1 MTGLEEAFERIGRAA
16 ELDLPLTHAPG
27 LALAVTDGNDT
38 LGAVV
43 RGFADVAAGRP
54 IRVDTRFQIG
64 SISKSFAALCIL
76 QEEARGSIAL
86 DVSVNELL
94 PWLELPEPFGLIT
107 LHHLLTHTSGLMT
120 GIEHGPWGKADALR
134 ARSYPPTFAPGD
146 RFSYSNL
153 GYKLVGHVLERVTGM
168 PVHDMLLQRV
178 LGPLGMTRSVGAIL
192 EEDRADA
199 AVGYEPLL
207 SDRPAHLQSQ
217 LAPAL
222 WQVSNVADGSIVS
235 TVADLCA
242 YARVVLAGGRGP
254 SGALLEPDRFAR
266 WIGPYVDTEERGT
279 RYGYGWNVV
288 DLGGRRTVRH
298 SGGTLGFESLLAIW
312 PDEGLAVALCLNGY
326 GLRDAIGSYALSVVS
341 AAVGAR
347 PLPDPLQPEPPERIA
362 DADSIA
368 GRFVGGD
375 RTIELDAAD
384 GGLVL
389 RSGPLAVRLER
400 WPDEPDT
407 FAVPH
412 PAFDRHLLRVA
423 RDQTGAVLGVGH
435 GPRWYG
441 REGVSLDEQPPVTP
455 GWDAFAGLYR
465 SDAPWVRAIRVYERR
480 GVLLAA
486 WPSSGEEYELTPLP
500 QDWFAV
506 GEPALPRRARFLD
519 MVEGRAQTLEYNGA
533 ILTRSFEG

>member
-1 MTGLEEAFERIGRAA
+1 VTGLEEAFERIGRTA

-76 QEEARGSIAL
+76 QEEARGTVAL

-94 PWLELPEPFGLIT
+94 PWLELPEPFGPIT

-134 ARSYPPTFAPGD
+134 ARSYPPTFAPGE

-153 GYKLVGHVLERVTGM
+153 GYKLVGHVLERVTSM
-168 PVHDMLLQRV
+168 PVHALLQQRI

-217 LAPAL
+217 LAPAP

-242 YARVVLAGGRGP
+242 YARVVLSGGRGP
-254 SGALLEPDRFAR
+254 SGALLELDRFER
-266 WIGPYVDTEERGT
+266 WIGPYVDAEERGT
-279 RYGYGWNVV
+279 RYGYGWNVA
-288 DLGGRRTVRH
+288 DLDGRRTVQH
-298 SGGTLGFESLLAIW
+298 SGGTLGFESLLTIW

-326 GLRDAIGSYALSVVS
+326 GLRDALGSYALNVVS

-347 PLPDPLQPEPPERIA
+347 PAPDPVQPEPPERIA
-362 DADSIA
+362 DADSLA

-423 RDQTGAVLGVGH
+423 RDQTGAVLGVSL

-441 REGVSLDEQPPVTP
+441 REGASLDEEPPVTP

-465 SDAPWVRAIRVYERR
+465 SDAPWVRAITVYERR
-480 GVLLAA
+480 GLLLAA

-500 QDWFAV
+500 KGWFAV
-506 GEPALPRRARFLD
+506 GDPTLPRRARFLD

>member
-27 LALAVTDGNDT
+27 LALAVTDGSET

-43 RGFADVAAGRP
+43 RGFADVASGRP
-54 IRVDTRFQIG
+54 IGPDTRFQIG

-76 QEEARGSIAL
+76 QEEAKGTVAL

-94 PWLELPEPFGLIT
+94 PWLELPEPFGPIT
-107 LHHLLTHTSGLMT
+107 LHHLMTHTSGLMS
-120 GIEHGPWGKADALR
+120 GVELGPWGVGDALL
-134 ARSYPPTFAPGD
+134 ARSHPPTFTPGE

-168 PVHDMLLQRV
+168 PVHEVLHDRI

-207 SDRPAHLQSQ
+207 SDRPPHLQSQ
-217 LAPAL
+217 LAPAV

-242 YARVVLAGGRGP
+242 YARVVLGGGRGA
-254 SGALLEPDRFAR
+254 SGTLLEPDRFER
-266 WIGPYVDTEERGT
+266 WIGPYADAEERGA

-288 DLGGRRTVRH
+288 ELDGRRTIRH
-298 SGGTLGFESLLAIW
+298 DGGTLGFNTFLAIR
-312 PDEGLAVALCLNGY
+312 PDDDLAVAICLNGY
-326 GLRDAIGSYALSVVS
+326 GMRDTLGAYALSVVS

-347 PLPDPLQPEPPERIA
+347 PLPDPPIPEPPQLVA
-362 DADSIA
+362 DAASIA
-368 GRFVGGD
+368 GRFVSGD
-375 RTIELDAAD
+375 RTIELEAAE

-389 RSGPLAVRLER
+389 RSGPLRVRLER
-400 WPDEPDT
+400 WPEEVDT

-412 PAFDRHLLRVA
+412 PAFERHLLRLA
-423 RDQTGAVLGVGH
+423 RDPAGAVRGVSH

-441 REGVSLDEQPPVTP
+441 REGGPPDAEP
-455 GWDAFAGLYR
+455 SASAWDAFAGLYR
-465 SDAPWVRAIRVYERR
+465 SDAPWVKAIRVYERR
-480 GVLLAA
+480 GRLLAT
-486 WPSSGEEYELTPLP
+486 WPSDGDESELTPLP
-500 QDWFAV
+500 HGWLAV
-506 GEPALPRRARFLD
+506 GDPALPRRVRFLD
-519 MVEGRAQTLEYNGA
+519 VVDGRAQTMEYNGA
-533 ILTRSFEG
+533 VLTRSFDG